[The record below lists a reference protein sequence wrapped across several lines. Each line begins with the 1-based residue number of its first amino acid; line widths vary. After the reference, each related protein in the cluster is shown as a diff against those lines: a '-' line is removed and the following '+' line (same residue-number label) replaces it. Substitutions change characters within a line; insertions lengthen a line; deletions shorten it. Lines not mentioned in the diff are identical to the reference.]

1 MNQIDIDFLEI
12 GTSDVDSIIQTCDDN
27 SIGFSVEPLKY
38 YLDKLPNKENV
49 KKINK
54 AITGDKNHKGKI
66 KIYYIPFDTIIKEN
80 LPLYLRGCNK
90 VEDYHPLHIN
100 LNIQHLVKIENVKLI
115 NIGDFLIENNIR
127 GIKYLKIDTEG
138 YDFNILKG
146 LYDYLCNLSP
156 TYYPLE
162 ILFETNTNGDKYIN
176 DLYDIFQLYYNLG
189 YIIVE
194 SIIIPN
200 QCTNTLLIKI

>member
-12 GTSDVDSIIQTCDDN
+12 GTSDVDSIIETCDDN
-27 SIGFSVEPLKY
+27 SIGFSIEPIKY
-38 YLDKLPNKENV
+38 YLDKLPNKKNV

-54 AITGDKNHKGKI
+54 AITGDKNHNDKI
-66 KIYYIPFDTIIKEN
+66 KIYYIPFDVIIKEN

-90 VEDYHPLHIN
+90 VEDYHPLHIS
-100 LNIQHLVKIENVKLI
+100 LNVQKLVKIEDVELI

-127 GIKYLKIDTEG
+127 SIKYLKIDTEG

-146 LYDYLCNLSP
+146 LYDYLCNLTP
-156 TYYPLE
+156 IYYPSK

-176 DLYDIFQLYYNLG
+176 DLYDILHLYYNLG
-189 YIIVE
+189 YIVVE
-194 SIIIPN
+194 SVIIPN